1 MKLLGSAVI
10 KNNQSHYTQITKME
24 PGAYMWLLKLNRSKT
39 HSVKQLKWLP
49 SAVPEKTSALKL
61 LVLFFRRCFLRLA
74 CGDGGGS
81 ILGLVVLDILGLE
94 QTESPRPVSTAERK
108 RERENNTQNSKREV
122 SVYRTYKPIQPLKNQ
137 PRSQ

>member
-1 MKLLGSAVI
+1 M
-10 KNNQSHYTQITKME
+10 
-24 PGAYMWLLKLNRSKT
+24 
-39 HSVKQLKWLP
+39 LP

-94 QTESPRPVSTAERK
+94 QTESPRPVSTAEREKPRKTPEERK
-108 RERENNTQNSKREV
+108 REM
-122 SVYRTYKPIQPLKNQ
+122 SVVRSQKPIHPQNKPQ
-137 PRSQ
+137 SQ